1 MKRESEKEQVQV
13 YLAEQKLQADKAA
26 KSISTNKTII
36 EFKNPFEKVKF
47 ERPSW
52 LNIKGGKAS
61 SSSSITITRNSDASQ
76 ISGEEEKAS
85 KRKHN
90 LSGIFFDGSK
100 RILPF
105 FRAPHHRGGIC

>member
-1 MKRESEKEQVQV
+1 MS
-13 YLAEQKLQADKAA
+13 LAEQRQQADKAA
-26 KSISTNKTII
+26 KSAAATNKTII

-52 LNIKGGKAS
+52 LNIKGGKAPS
-61 SSSSITITRNSDASQ
+61 SSSSNSATSQ
-76 ISGEEEKAS
+76 INLEEEKGPNM
-85 KRKHN
+85 RHN
-90 LSGIFFDGSK
+90 FSGMFLDGSK

>member
-13 YLAEQKLQADKAA
+13 SLAEQKLQADKAA
-26 KSISTNKTII
+26 AATTKGNKTII

-47 ERPSW
+47 EKPSW
-52 LNIKGGKAS
+52 LNIKGGKRTS
-61 SSSSITITRNSDASQ
+61 SATSNSDTSQ
-76 ISGEEEKAS
+76 ISSEEEKGT
-85 KRKHN
+85 KMRHN
-90 LSGIFFDGSK
+90 LSGMFLDGSK

>member
-13 YLAEQKLQADKAA
+13 SLAEQKAKASGA
-26 KSISTNKTII
+26 NKTII

-47 ERPSW
+47 EKPSW
-52 LNIKGGKAS
+52 LNIKGGKRTS
-61 SSSSITITRNSDASQ
+61 SATSNSATSHISS
-76 ISGEEEKAS
+76 EEEKAS
-85 KRKHN
+85 KMRHN
-90 LSGIFFDGSK
+90 LSSMFLDGSK